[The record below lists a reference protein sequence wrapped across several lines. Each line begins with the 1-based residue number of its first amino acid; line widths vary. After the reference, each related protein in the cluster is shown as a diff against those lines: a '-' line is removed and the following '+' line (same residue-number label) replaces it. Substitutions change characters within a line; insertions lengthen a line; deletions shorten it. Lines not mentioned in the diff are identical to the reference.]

1 MLDAITR
8 NHANLHQ
15 RTLPNLFAKLSDA
28 QLRARPR
35 PETNSIAWNIWHL
48 LRIED
53 ITLNRFVA
61 LTPQLYTSAGW
72 QERLGIAYGD
82 MGTAMAIGDVDALS
96 QTINLSELAN
106 YATAVGAQSTLTLQ
120 GFDMALVGQKRPEAH
135 MRAVIAG
142 EKVCAPAIVEGVI
155 KYWGNLTIE
164 QYVVDYCVLHPSLHV
179 GEIGVLAGLQGAAL

>member
-1 MLDAITR
+1 MLDAIKR

-61 LTPQLYTSAGW
+61 LTPQLYTSGGW

-82 MGTAMAIGDVDALS
+82 MGTAGIWE
-96 QTINLSELAN
+96 QLSEGAPLSRAMAAYPDVFGLFAGFADDAKVESGWLKLPDRPGIGFEAQN
-106 YATAVGAQSTLTLQ
+106 ALYAVMKDLS
-120 GFDMALVGQKRPEAH
+120 R
-135 MRAVIAG
+135 
-142 EKVCAPAIVEGVI
+142 
-155 KYWGNLTIE
+155 
-164 QYVVDYCVLHPSLHV
+164 
-179 GEIGVLAGLQGAAL
+179 

>member
-1 MLDAITR
+1 MMDAIKR

-28 QLRARPR
+28 QMRTQPH
-35 PETNSIAWNIWHL
+35 PGTNSIAWNIWHL

-61 LTPQLYTSAGW
+61 LTPQVYTSGDW
-72 QERLGIAYGD
+72 QMRLGIPYGD
-82 MGTAMAIGDVDALS
+82 MGTAMTSDDVTTLS
-96 QTINLSELAN
+96 QHINLAELAN
-106 YATAVGAQSTLTLQ
+106 YATAVGAQSTQTLQ
-120 GFDMALVGQKRPEAH
+120 GFDMALIGQKRSEEH

-142 EKVCAPAIVEGVI
+142 EQVCVPAIVEGVV

-179 GEIGVLAGLQGAAL
+179 GEIGVLAGLQGAVL